1 MEIKSGISESNWKDI
16 VAVLNK
22 KLMQYEFIR
31 KQLIYSFQFLSL
43 KFLWH
48 ELTFNILKLLFAA
61 FIETYLLFLTWP
73 DDLCWPVLLRRDEGS
88 AYDFQHKTDAEN
100 NQYIIPHLYCIVG
113 FILQSTFDIIMMFP
127 NSTIEPEFFFFLVQ
141 QDIFSAFT
149 L

>member
-1 MEIKSGISESNWKDI
+1 MYKWIKLERHCSSFKRKIDAKWLHKETIDCLISVYVPKVSWTWINI
-16 VAVLNK
+16 
-22 KLMQYEFIR
+22 QY
-31 KQLIYSFQFLSL
+31 
-43 KFLWH
+43 
-48 ELTFNILKLLFAA
+48 FNIVICSFHWKIVILF
-61 FIETYLLFLTWP
+61 IIWP
-73 DDLCWPVLLRRDEGS
+73 DDLCWLVLLRRDEGS